1 MALIRRSGA
10 RFSANIW
17 PGFVDA
23 MTAILLVLMFVLSIF
38 MIVQSILRDTI
49 TGQNSELAFLN
60 TELIQIKNDLG
71 LERSKLA
78 QLDARYEE
86 RLRVLNLTEEKFN
99 LQRLKNQKLDQQ
111 LILKAKNLVAL
122 KSSFTGLSSQLESIQ
137 DQLLTKTAA
146 FSLLQKKQMQLQKK
160 VMLIDAASKER
171 IALLSALRAKF
182 KVSSEKVQTF
192 QTQVAGLLL
201 RNMKLA
207 ESLDQSKKQIV
218 QFKSENE
225 LVKLALSNAREEFD
239 EKVQSARLAA
249 ARADALE
256 LLVLDLRS
264 DQKTL
269 ENLNN
274 NLVKK
279 SNDQEMIIM
288 QKTGEL
294 IEKTTK
300 LRQVEKNSVLERA
313 AIENL
318 KAKLSLDTEELGLL
332 TLTLEAERKKAL
344 KTLELLASARAV
356 QVALKEKNKQLV
368 KANDSVEQALELKQI
383 ALREARVQLMEKE
396 GLTRASLL
404 EVERLNLISA
414 ALTEK
419 LSQLEI
425 TLDKSEVNDE
435 QKNVQIKLLG
445 SRLNSALA
453 RVASE
458 QRKRAE
464 LEAKEVEK
472 LKLEANDLKSYRSEF
487 FGRLRA
493 ILGGKPGIEIVGDR
507 FVFASEVLFQPGS
520 ATLGV
525 EGQLQLGEVAQV
537 IREVAVDIP
546 PQINW
551 ILRVDGHTDVL
562 PLAKTSE
569 FSDNWALSQARS
581 LSVVKY
587 LIRSEGVPSYRLA
600 ATGFGQFQP
609 IDLGTSLKSLAR
621 NRRIELKLTE
631 K

>member
-86 RLRVLNLTEEKFN
+86 KLRVLNLTEEKFN
-99 LQRLKNQKLDQQ
+99 LQKLKNQKLDQQ
-111 LILKAKNLVAL
+111 LILKAQNLAAL
-122 KSSFTGLSSQLESIQ
+122 KSSFTGLTSQLESIQ

-160 VMLIDAASKER
+160 VIQIDAASKER

-269 ENLNN
+269 DNLNN

-279 SNDQEMIIM
+279 TNDQEMIIM

-300 LRQVEKNSVLERA
+300 LIQVEKNSVLERT

-318 KAKLSLDTEELGLL
+318 KAKLSLNTEELGLL

-356 QVALKEKNKQLV
+356 QAALKEKNKQLV
-368 KANDSVEQALELKQI
+368 RANDSVEQALELKQI
-383 ALREARVQLMEKE
+383 ALREARVQLMEEE

-419 LSQLEI
+419 LSQLET

-493 ILGGKPGIEIVGDR
+493 ILGEKPGIEIVGDR

-520 ATLGV
+520 ARLGV
-525 EGQLQLGEVAQV
+525 EGQLQLGEVAKV

-562 PLAKTSE
+562 PLAKTSK
-569 FSDNWALSQARS
+569 FSDNWELSQARS

-609 IDLGTSLKSLAR
+609 IDSGTSLKSLAR

>member
-86 RLRVLNLTEEKFN
+86 KLRVLNLTEEKFN
-99 LQRLKNQKLDQQ
+99 LQKLKNQKLDQQ
-111 LILKAKNLVAL
+111 LILKAQNLVAL
-122 KSSFTGLSSQLESIQ
+122 KSSFTGLTSQLESIQ

-160 VMLIDAASKER
+160 VIQIDAASKER

-269 ENLNN
+269 DNLNN

-279 SNDQEMIIM
+279 TNDQEMIIM

-300 LRQVEKNSVLERA
+300 LIQVEKNSVLERT

-318 KAKLSLDTEELGLL
+318 KAKLSLNTEELGLL

-368 KANDSVEQALELKQI
+368 RANDSVEQALELKQI
-383 ALREARVQLMEKE
+383 ALREARVQLMEEE

-419 LSQLEI
+419 LSQLET

-487 FGRLRA
+487 FGRLRT
-493 ILGGKPGIEIVGDR
+493 ILGEKPGIEIVGDR

-520 ATLGV
+520 ARLGV
-525 EGQLQLGEVAQV
+525 EGQLQLGEVAKV

-562 PLAKTSE
+562 PLAKTSK
-569 FSDNWALSQARS
+569 FSDNWELSQARS

-609 IDLGTSLKSLAR
+609 IDSGTSLKSLAR